1 MFICPNL
8 TYLCMDTTNSGW
20 NWSQWDASKR
30 MLIGCFIATG
40 LTMFLSWRE
49 FLFVKKIGLEA
60 GEAWVA
66 LGLLAYPAIQIF
78 RGKDV
83 NKILA
88 IILCTLA
95 VVWGF
100 ANIASNLE
108 TIEADGFLVEE
119 DTVLDINGIGAYLF
133 VPISVI
139 ALIGSIKYKPAK
151 FSVAAQNFSPLHQPA
166 FVPGNLG
173 PDVSLIGNV
182 DANGYEWIVHQG
194 QNYWRIAGSGS
205 QWTLHQ

>member
-1 MFICPNL
+1 
-8 TYLCMDTTNSGW
+8 
-20 NWSQWDASKR
+20 
-30 MLIGCFIATG
+30 
-40 LTMFLSWRE
+40 MFLSWRE
-49 FLFVKKIGLEA
+49 FLFVKRIGFEV

-88 IILCTLA
+88 IIFCILA
-95 VVWGF
+95 IVWGL
-100 ANIASNLE
+100 ANIASNIE
-108 TIEADGFLVEE
+108 TIEADGLFVEE
-119 DTVLDINGIGAYLF
+119 DTILDFNGIGAYLF
-133 VPISVI
+133 VAISVI
-139 ALIGSIKYKPAK
+139 ALIGSIKYKPLK
-151 FSVAAQNFSPLHQPA
+151 FSVAAQNPSPLHQPA

-182 DANGYEWIVHQG
+182 DADGYEWIVYQG
-194 QNYWRIAGSGS
+194 QNYWRVAGSGS

>member
-1 MFICPNL
+1 
-8 TYLCMDTTNSGW
+8 MDTTSSGW

-30 MLIGCFIATG
+30 VLIGCFIATA

-49 FLFVKKIGLEA
+49 FLFVKRIGFEV

-88 IILCTLA
+88 IIFCILA
-95 VVWGF
+95 IVWGL
-100 ANIASNLE
+100 ANIASNIE
-108 TIEADGFLVEE
+108 TIEADGLFVEE
-119 DTVLDINGIGAYLF
+119 DTILDFNGIGAYLF
-133 VPISVI
+133 VAISII
-139 ALIGSIKYKPAK
+139 ALIRSIKYKPLK
-151 FSVAAQNFSPLHQPA
+151 FSVAAQSPSPLHQPA

-182 DANGYEWIVHQG
+182 DADGYEWIVYQG
-194 QNYWRIAGSGS
+194 QNYWRVAGTGS